1 MNIYRYDNLLSLC
14 FFCAFSVVSAS
25 CTANTAPQGARN
37 AGNPPPKIKIV
48 APVYTEIKQDAVVY
62 SGTALSAEYFDR
74 THPGIIT
81 KPTMN
86 GTLTNG
92 ETFSVSSDLGHYD
105 ESRHVITLNDNI
117 HALLDNTYMLTCSGI
132 DYFIEKKLMIS
143 EDTITVNSKDLQL
156 QGDKGSID
164 LKTNIMT
171 IKGNINAKI
180 YNMSLK

>member
-1 MNIYRYDNLLSLC
+1 
-14 FFCAFSVVSAS
+14 
-25 CTANTAPQGARN
+25 
-37 AGNPPPKIKIV
+37 
-48 APVYTEIKQDAVVY
+48 
-62 SGTALSAEYFDR
+62 
-74 THPGIIT
+74 
-81 KPTMN
+81 
-86 GTLTNG
+86 
-92 ETFSVSSDLGHYD
+92 
-105 ESRHVITLNDNI
+105 
-117 HALLDNTYMLTCSGI
+117 MLTCSGI